1 MSEVASRYRSR
12 SSKFSQK
19 TAGRFREIEA
29 ANLSGTRTFAMKH
42 ALGIL
47 GQSCDFLLSMLQE
60 LKSFLSFSESVRL
73 GSIEGPNVWSH

>member
-19 TAGRFREIEA
+19 TDRFREIEA
-29 ANLSGTRTFAMKH
+29 ANLSGARTFAMKH
-42 ALGIL
+42 VLGIL